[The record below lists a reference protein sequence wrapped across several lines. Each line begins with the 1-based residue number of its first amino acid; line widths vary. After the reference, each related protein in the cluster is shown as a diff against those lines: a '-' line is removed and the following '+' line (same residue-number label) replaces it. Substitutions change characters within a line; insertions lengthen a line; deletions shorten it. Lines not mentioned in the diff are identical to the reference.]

1 MRRYVDSRTGEGSC
15 ESAPNHPWHIFPVLQ
30 KNVHK

>member
-1 MRRYVDSRTGEGSC
+1 MRRYVDSRTGEGSHQG
-15 ESAPNHPWHIFPVLQ
+15 APNHSQYIFPVLQ